1 MSHANENIIQQL
13 LENLLINVACNFLQ
27 LGQSKE
33 CIELL
38 DKSTESRGTEHIDKY
53 LSVCKKYIISCAQA
67 SLGNFSIALQLSL
80 NVLISLKEILPNNH
94 SIVGIVYNQLGI
106 LFTINNESEQG
117 NDNLCKALAIF
128 LQTTGEKSF
137 LYLTTRFN
145 QILIECITKFAVSK
159 LDILREAVHA
169 LANIFP
175 ANHQLVT
182 FLNAENL
189 IRELSNQDTKF
200 QGTFLWKTCFVI
212 NSSWNLVIN
221 ILNTTQL

>member
-1 MSHANENIIQQL
+1 M
-13 LENLLINVACNFLQ
+13 
-27 LGQSKE
+27 
-33 CIELL
+33 
-38 DKSTESRGTEHIDKY
+38 
-53 LSVCKKYIISCAQA
+53 
-67 SLGNFSIALQLSL
+67 
-80 NVLISLKEILPNNH
+80 
-94 SIVGIVYNQLGI
+94 GI

-200 QGTFLWKTCFVI
+200 QGTFLWNTCFV
-212 NSSWNLVIN
+212 SVLDRPFSWIDYPPLSKVVILGADQQVWAHLKNLQHAYPKRYSWLSAIFLGSFHKLGNAHDKLMKRYGKFHLEKHAVSFLDDPSGVKVKYLLSN
-221 ILNTTQL
+221 KDFDTSNDFFLSRHYFRSD